1 MGSCAEMFRY
11 YIIWWKCSFHAYKV
25 VDHLHIVKVWAQ
37 LIEQS
42 PPYLPN
48 LIAKSLY
55 RLIEKW
61 WLVVHNDYNTR
72 KSTCINISQMRS
84 DTIIKPFWYTD
95 FDYGLFRYADV
106 GSWRIWS
113 VNRGCLLLLD
123 TWSHLCSVMGPWMPC
138 THFLITKS
146 ITFCYLYFSLDKI
159 LIAAAFNSM
168 YFCTFFPLEIELK
181 LTFVI
186 ILSSIAILKE
196 FYYVFKWDIF
206 KMFEMFIYLSYI
218 LS

>member
-1 MGSCAEMFRY
+1 MGSCAEVFRY
-11 YIIWWKCSFHAYKV
+11 YVIWWKCSFHAYKV

-37 LIEQS
+37 IIEQS

-123 TWSHLCSVMGPWMPC
+123 T
-138 THFLITKS
+138 LIS
-146 ITFCYLYFSLDKI
+146 PLVCHGSMNAMYSFFNNEIDNVLLSL
-159 LIAAAFNSM
+159 L
-168 YFCTFFPLEIELK
+168 
-181 LTFVI
+181 
-186 ILSSIAILKE
+186 
-196 FYYVFKWDIF
+196 
-206 KMFEMFIYLSYI
+206 FIR
-218 LS
+218 